1 MLVAGRK
8 RRGGYRRIV
17 KLTLRIWRQRGPNE
31 RGGLVTYQVDD
42 ISPDMSFLEMLD
54 ALNQQLIMAGE
65 EPVAFEHDCREGI
78 CGSCS
83 LVIDGVPHGPDRGV
97 TTCQLYM
104 RRFADGKTITIEP
117 WRARAFPIVKDL
129 VVDRRALDRIMQAG
143 GYISVNTG
151 GAVDG
156 NTLLIGKEEAETAM
170 DAASCIG
177 CGACV
182 AACKNASAMLFVA
195 AKVAHLAT
203 LPQGKPERT
212 RRVMAMVQA
221 MDREGFGSCGNQ
233 YECEAVCPKN
243 ISVRF
248 IALLNREYL
257 RAGILGTKMPA
268 QSDPPHGE
276 SY

>member
-1 MLVAGRK
+1 MK
-8 RRGGYRRIV
+8 F
-17 KLTLRIWRQRGPNE
+17 TLKIWRQKSPEEKGRF
-31 RGGLVTYQVDD
+31 VTYEAHDVG
-42 ISPDMSFLEMLD
+42 SGMSFLEMLD
-54 ALNQQLIMAGE
+54 SVNQGLITKGE
-65 EPVAFEHDCREGI
+65 EPVAFEQDCREGI

-83 LVIDGVPHGPDRGV
+83 LVINGTPHGPDRGIS
-97 TTCQLYM
+97 TCQLYM
-104 RRFADGKTITIEP
+104 RRFPDGAVITVEP
-117 WRARAFPIVKDL
+117 WRARAFPIIKDL

-143 GYISVNTG
+143 GYISANTG

-156 NTLLIGKEEAETAM
+156 NVLLIGKDQAETAM

-195 AKVAHLAT
+195 AKVSHLAL

-212 RRVMAMVQA
+212 RRVKTMLDA

-233 YECEAVCPKN
+233 YECEAVCPKR

-248 IALLNREYL
+248 IATLNREYL
-257 RAGILGTKMPA
+257 RAGVVESGLPA
-268 QSDPPHGE
+268 EPESPHAE
-276 SY
+276 SA

>member
-1 MLVAGRK
+1 MK
-8 RRGGYRRIV
+8 F
-17 KLTLRIWRQRGPNE
+17 TLKIWRQQGP
-31 RGGLVTYQVDD
+31 DD
-42 ISPDMSFLEMLD
+42 KGRLASYEAQAISPDMSFLEMLD
-54 ALNQQLIMAGE
+54 VVNQRLILAGE

-83 LVIDGVPHGPDRGV
+83 LVIDGVPHGPERGI

-104 RRFADGKTITIEP
+104 RQFSDGATITIEP
-117 WRARAFPIVKDL
+117 WRARAFPIIKDL
-129 VVDRRALDRIMQAG
+129 VVDRRALDRVMQAG

-156 NTLLIGKEEAETAM
+156 NVLLIGKEQAETAM

-195 AKVAHLAT
+195 AKVSHLAA
-203 LPQGKPERT
+203 LPQGKPERA
-212 RRVMAMVQA
+212 RRVMAMMEA

-233 YECEAVCPKN
+233 SECEAVCPKS

-248 IALLNREYL
+248 IATLHREYL
-257 RAGILGTKMPA
+257 RAGVV
-268 QSDPPHGE
+268 E
-276 SY
+276 SGLRTEAGLTDEEPI

>member
-1 MLVAGRK
+1 MK
-8 RRGGYRRIV
+8 F
-17 KLTLRIWRQRGPNE
+17 TLKIWRQKGPEE
-31 RGGLVTYQVDD
+31 RGRFVTYEAHNV
-42 ISPDMSFLEMLD
+42 SPDTSFLEMLD
-54 ALNQQLIMAGE
+54 SVNQGLIVKGE
-65 EPVAFEHDCREGI
+65 EPVAFEQDCREGI

-83 LVIDGVPHGPDRGV
+83 LVINGIPHGPDRGI

-104 RRFADGKTITIEP
+104 RRFPDGAVITIEP
-117 WRARAFPIVKDL
+117 WRARAFPVIKDL

-156 NTLLIGKEEAETAM
+156 NVLLIGKDQAETAM

-182 AACKNASAMLFVA
+182 AACKNASATLFVA
-195 AKVAHLAT
+195 AKVSHLAS
-203 LPQGKPERT
+203 LPQGQPERT
-212 RRVMAMVQA
+212 RRVRAMLDA

-233 YECEAVCPKN
+233 YECEAVCPKQ

-248 IALLNREYL
+248 IAHLNREYL
-257 RAGILGTKMPA
+257 RACVVESGFPSEAESPPA
-268 QSDPPHGE
+268 ESD
-276 SY
+276 